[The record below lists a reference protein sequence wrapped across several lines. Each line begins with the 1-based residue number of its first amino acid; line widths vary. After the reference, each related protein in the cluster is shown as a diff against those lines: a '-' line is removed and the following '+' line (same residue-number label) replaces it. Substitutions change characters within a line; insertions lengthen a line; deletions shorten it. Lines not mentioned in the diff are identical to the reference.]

1 MKNEMKNKK
10 ILIVDD
16 DLTMRMALADSLET
30 SGFDVCIAE
39 NGDEALKMFRKN
51 QFEVVVTDMRMPMMG
66 GMDVLKEIKKI
77 SPQTPVILI
86 TAYGTVKTAVEAMK
100 EGAAEFIMKPFSLDD
115 LEFAVRNVLAS
126 RIELDTPSTDR
137 GDASFPASME
147 IITRNDRIIKLLV
160 MLKNVAKSRSSILI
174 QGESG
179 TGKELFARFIYLHSK
194 RRQNPFVA
202 VNCAAIPSNLLESE
216 MFGYEKGAFTGA
228 IFRKPGKFE
237 LAHEGTL
244 LLDEV
249 SEMDVQLQAKLLR
262 VIQEGE
268 IDRLG
273 GKAPVPV
280 DVRIIATTN
289 IDLKAAIEDKKFR
302 ADLYYRLNVIPL
314 VIPALRERMDDIPLL
329 ADHFLKKY
337 SQANE
342 TRKPDLSMQAIESL
356 MTHQWPGNVRELEN
370 TMERA
375 VLICEDNVIHPGHLF
390 LEGDLSKEP
399 HDILSGRHESEKL
412 HMDTANMTLKEVEK
426 ALIYETLSK
435 VDGNKSKASRLLG
448 ISVRTMRNKL
458 HEYQLEGHGFSED
471 EDEDEP

>member
-1 MKNEMKNKK
+1 MKSKK

-16 DLTMRMALADSLET
+16 DQTMRMALADSLET

-39 NGDEALKMFRKN
+39 NGDEALKMFAKN
-51 QFEVVVTDMRMPMMG
+51 NFEVVVTDMRMPKMG

-126 RIELDTPSTDR
+126 RVVLDTPGDDR
-137 GDASFPASME
+137 VDASFPTSME
-147 IITRNDRIIKLLV
+147 IITRNDRIIKLLA

-202 VNCAAIPSNLLESE
+202 VNCAAIPNNLLESE

-228 IFRKPGKFE
+228 LFRKPGKFE
-237 LAHEGTL
+237 LADGGTL

-249 SEMDVQLQAKLLR
+249 SEMDFQLQAKLLR

-268 IDRLG
+268 VDRLG

-302 ADLYYRLNVIPL
+302 GDLYYRLNVIPL

-329 ADHFLKKY
+329 AEHFLKKY
-337 SQANE
+337 SQAND
-342 TRKPDLSMQAIESL
+342 TKKPDLSPQAIESL
-356 MTHQWPGNVRELEN
+356 MAHDWPGNVRELEN

-375 VLICEDNVIHPGHLF
+375 VLICENSVIQPGHLF
-390 LEGDLSKEP
+390 LDGDFLNEP
-399 HDILSGRHESEKL
+399 PDIWSGHQEPVKL
-412 HMDTANMTLKEVEK
+412 HMDTTNMTLKDVER

-458 HEYQLEGHGFSED
+458 HEYQLEDDGFSED
-471 EDEDEP
+471 EDAP